1 MASGHRMQPQPDK
14 YLISQTV
21 AVAAV
26 AVVEL
31 GDSVGFSV
39 SYDWGPLP
47 TSYSYQVYFIHI

>member
-1 MASGHRMQPQPDK
+1 MASGHRMQLQPDK

-21 AVAAV
+21 TAVLVV
-26 AVVEL
+26 AI

-47 TSYSYQVYFIHI
+47 TSYL